1 MPPFKLRSR
10 SNSSSSSNP
19 QTQWYN
25 NKNQNQP
32 SMSEPTYTLPGV
44 INYLT
49 SEFTKL
55 EQFKIVNNLERSEM
69 KFKIKELEGEIKS
82 LTFTN
87 KLQKKTIERLQTEN
101 KKLRLRLNEEEV
113 EEVIMTPSPEELA
126 KMSKIDLQTIKR
138 TRERLANSMKE
149 IVTLLKPPTL
159 EPSISL
165 AKTSKNTN
173 DLESLLDKP
182 EINKADDFN
191 FNVKPYSFES
201 KDYESPVRNPSSL
214 ISQYFNSNTDL
225 KEISKE
231 KKKAEMENDS
241 IVDDDEIL
249 DAELEDVLE
258 KAISETSDSATI
270 VLNDDDDPLADLND
284 DDFSLDDSPQER
296 SQINNNNNNNNN
308 DDDLDF
314 EDKLSSFPLLV
325 SPLLVLPL
333 LVPPPLKSPQLQPPQ
348 LEPPVLEPQV
358 SSSISSSSK
367 KNKEEEGGYDHLD
380 VYYHDPNTIYLRSM
394 KDTTKKEVKLDM
406 LLDGKLAS
414 TQKFEMETSAQDIA
428 DILPIDVPDTL
439 LIVKKNGDVKS
450 MVFELGNGKEHTIM
464 SVKSDFKDIES
475 CGLTEFTVKMDDTY
489 KYYGLCISGKSSSN
503 RKFLLKIYELSY
515 DLSNR
520 AVKSKEIG
528 SYNKKFL
535 TKGKPADE
543 VHFAGWI
550 NNAKV
555 DSLVD
560 ILEADK
566 DPKSSISGDDLTLL
580 PYEVLYD
587 VDGKTIKLNIVLKQ
601 VLEILA

>member
-1 MPPFKLRSR
+1 
-10 SNSSSSSNP
+10 
-19 QTQWYN
+19 
-25 NKNQNQP
+25 
-32 SMSEPTYTLPGV
+32 MSEPTYTLPGV

-101 KKLRLRLNEEEV
+101 KKLRSRLNEEEV

-159 EPSISL
+159 EP
-165 AKTSKNTN
+165 K
-173 DLESLLDKP
+173 SLLDKP

-296 SQINNNNNNNNN
+296 SQINNNNNNNND

-314 EDKLSSFPLLV
+314 EDKLSSFPSLV
-325 SPLLVLPL
+325 SPL
-333 LVPPPLKSPQLQPPQ
+333 
-348 LEPPVLEPQV
+348 
-358 SSSISSSSK
+358 SISSSSK

-503 RKFLLKIYELSY
+503 RKFLSKIYELSY

-520 AVKSKEIG
+520 AVTSKEIG

-587 VDGKTIKLNIVLKQ
+587 VDGKTIKLNIVSKQ

>member
-270 VLNDDDDPLADLND
+270 VLNDDDDPCLLYT
-284 DDFSLDDSPQER
+284 SPSPRDS
-296 SQINNNNNNNNN
+296 
-308 DDDLDF
+308 
-314 EDKLSSFPLLV
+314 
-325 SPLLVLPL
+325 
-333 LVPPPLKSPQLQPPQ
+333 
-348 LEPPVLEPQV
+348 
-358 SSSISSSSK
+358 
-367 KNKEEEGGYDHLD
+367 
-380 VYYHDPNTIYLRSM
+380 
-394 KDTTKKEVKLDM
+394 
-406 LLDGKLAS
+406 
-414 TQKFEMETSAQDIA
+414 
-428 DILPIDVPDTL
+428 
-439 LIVKKNGDVKS
+439 
-450 MVFELGNGKEHTIM
+450 
-464 SVKSDFKDIES
+464 
-475 CGLTEFTVKMDDTY
+475 
-489 KYYGLCISGKSSSN
+489 
-503 RKFLLKIYELSY
+503 
-515 DLSNR
+515 
-520 AVKSKEIG
+520 
-528 SYNKKFL
+528 
-535 TKGKPADE
+535 
-543 VHFAGWI
+543 
-550 NNAKV
+550 
-555 DSLVD
+555 
-560 ILEADK
+560 
-566 DPKSSISGDDLTLL
+566 
-580 PYEVLYD
+580 
-587 VDGKTIKLNIVLKQ
+587 
-601 VLEILA
+601 